1 MIDGFLF
8 LNFLMNLGPYLYRER
23 SQENSNTDFCKFSKC
38 LLNISHLSEFERLSM
53 NIEII

>member
-8 LNFLMNLGPYLYRER
+8 LNFLMNLEPYLYRER
-23 SQENSNTDFCKFSKC
+23 SQENSNNDFCKFSKC